1 MKKLTAIQA
10 QRSMKRVPLW
20 TKRRQLISRTFVF
33 ADFVKAMAFV
43 NRVAVLAESRDHH
56 PDIDVRWNKVTLG
69 LSTHS
74 AGGLTT
80 KDFSLARLCDRL
92 VPKLK

>member
-1 MKKLTAIQA
+1 MKKLSAEKA
-10 QRSMKRVPLW
+10 RDAMKRVPLW

-43 NRVAVLAESRDHH
+43 NKVAVLAESRDHH
-56 PDIDVRWNKVTLG
+56 PDIDIRWNKVTLG

-74 AGGLTT
+74 AGGLTD

-92 VPKLK
+92 VA